1 MPVSGPL
8 QNLNSV
14 FVRNPNKGEVR
25 TVWKELW
32 RMNLTLN
39 LRFSLCSGFLFR
51 RIFQGENASTV
62 KEEMHKQK
70 KKIYH
75 NCKAKGGKEKGLKE
89 NACQCWQQRVCVLE
103 DKPTKNT
110 AGNKKNR

>member
-1 MPVSGPL
+1 
-8 QNLNSV
+8 
-14 FVRNPNKGEVR
+14 
-25 TVWKELW
+25 
-32 RMNLTLN
+32 
-39 LRFSLCSGFLFR
+39 
-51 RIFQGENASTV
+51 
-62 KEEMHKQK
+62 MHKQK